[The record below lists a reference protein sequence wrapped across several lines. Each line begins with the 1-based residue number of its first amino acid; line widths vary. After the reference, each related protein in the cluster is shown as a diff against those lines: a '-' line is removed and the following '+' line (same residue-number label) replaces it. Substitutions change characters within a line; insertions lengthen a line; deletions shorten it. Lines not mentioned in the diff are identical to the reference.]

1 MLIMRNL
8 FLLLFVGSLFTGST
22 LQAQD
27 ETPNVSDEELK
38 TFAATI
44 QGIQQ
49 INQEAQLSMI
59 EKIENEG
66 MNVERFNE
74 IQMANQ
80 DPSSEVEV
88 EEAEMKQYEKVST
101 EIQEIQMNT
110 QKQMQG
116 FIAEKG
122 WTMERYQEILQL
134 VQSDPDQLERLQKL
148 MEG

>member
-1 MLIMRNL
+1 MRNL